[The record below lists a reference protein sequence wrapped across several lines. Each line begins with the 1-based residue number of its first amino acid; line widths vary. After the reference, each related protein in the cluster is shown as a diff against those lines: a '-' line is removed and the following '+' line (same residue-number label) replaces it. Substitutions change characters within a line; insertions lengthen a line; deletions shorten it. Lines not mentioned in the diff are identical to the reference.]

1 MATAR
6 ASANVGR
13 RGRGGGRSRATWHPS
28 SAGSSKPVLQE
39 ILTFPLVLA
48 TNVASADLLRAYQGQ
63 STVELGF
70 RRAENP
76 AAVAP
81 VFLET
86 PTRIAALG
94 CVYVIALLVYNLGER
109 HVRKCLVEQ
118 GKPCPIARPASLPR
132 PRTGFHLMRHIAV
145 VNPQWPRRSPRPVTI
160 LNPHQLHV
168 IRLLGDEPSIC
179 ALLRRKS
186 E

>member
-1 MATAR
+1 
-6 ASANVGR
+6 
-13 RGRGGGRSRATWHPS
+13 
-28 SAGSSKPVLQE
+28 VLQE

-48 TNVASADLLRAYQGQ
+48 TNLASADLLRAYQGQ

-94 CVYVIALLVYNLGER
+94 CVYVMALLVYTLVER
-109 HVRKCLVEQ
+109 HVRKGLAEQ
-118 GKPCPIARPASLPR
+118 GETLPDCAPSQPPTARTR
-132 PRTGFHLMRHIAV
+132 FHLMRHIAV
-145 VNPQWPRRSPRPVTI
+145 VSLQWAGRSPRPVAT

-168 IRLLGDEPSIC
+168 IRLLGDEPSIF

-186 E
+186 G